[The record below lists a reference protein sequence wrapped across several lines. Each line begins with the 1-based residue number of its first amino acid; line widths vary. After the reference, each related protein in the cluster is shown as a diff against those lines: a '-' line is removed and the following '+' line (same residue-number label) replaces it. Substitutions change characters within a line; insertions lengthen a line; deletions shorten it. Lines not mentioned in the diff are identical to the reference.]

1 MNNDEVVCGCLNLTV
16 QDIKNAIENGAKS
29 YEEVE
34 EATSVGTA
42 CGQCIDD
49 VKALV
54 DELLAK

>member
-1 MNNDEVVCGCLNLTV
+1 MDNDEVVCGCLNLTV

-34 EATSVGTA
+34 EATQVGTV

-54 DELLAK
+54 DELLGK